1 MMRDQDRSASASTTP
16 VRAAYD
22 RWADTYDVQANA
34 TRDLDAA
41 VLRAA
46 GLPLAGQSV
55 IEIGAGTGKNTEY
68 LAAHARDV
76 LALDLTPAML
86 ARARARVPDAH
97 VRFVEHD
104 IARPWPAA
112 DGAAGVV
119 VGNLVLEHIAD
130 LGPVLAEAHRVLRPC
145 GTLFL
150 VELHPYRQL
159 HGAQAQFDAGPGK
172 VLVEAYSHTVSGYV
186 NTALAAGF
194 SLVRIDEWSDAE
206 AGDRLAAPAIP
217 RLLSLQFQR

>member
-1 MMRDQDRSASASTTP
+1 MRNQNEGSSTSTTP

-22 RWADTYDVQANA
+22 RWAETYDTQANA
-34 TRDLDAA
+34 TRDLDA
-41 VLRAA
+41 VLLRAA

-55 IEIGAGTGKNTEY
+55 IEIGAGTGKNTAH
-68 LAAHARDV
+68 LAAHAREV
-76 LALDLTPAML
+76 LALDLSPAML

-104 IARPWPAA
+104 VARPWPAA

-130 LGPVLAEAHRVLRPC
+130 LCPVMAEAHRVLRPG

-159 HGAQAQFDAGPGK
+159 HGALARFDTGHGT

-194 SLVRIDEWSDAE
+194 SLMRLDEWSDDP
-206 AGDRLAAPAIP
+206 AGGRPAVPAIP
-217 RLLSLQFQR
+217 RLLSLWFQR